1 MGPEIPCYVD
11 LMKPLQTLS
20 DSELL
25 LQTRSLVSRERAL
38 TTELLAHLREV
49 ERRRLYAEQ
58 GYSSLF
64 DYVRRGL
71 GYCEGSA
78 DRRISAMR
86 LLKELPQIEPAI
98 KSGELSLSNASA
110 LQHFFK
116 KESRNQQKTYSDVQK
131 HKLVQDVTGKSRRDC
146 DTLLAALAP
155 DAPPT

>member
-1 MGPEIPCYVD
+1 MQAQTNLARPVRPKISCYED
-11 LMKPLQTLS
+11 FMKQLQTLS

-71 GYCEGSA
+71 GYCEGVPIA
-78 DRRISAMR
+78 
-86 LLKELPQIEPAI
+86 
-98 KSGELSLSNASA
+98 G
-110 LQHFFK
+110 
-116 KESRNQQKTYSDVQK
+116 
-131 HKLVQDVTGKSRRDC
+131 
-146 DTLLAALAP
+146 LAP
-155 DAPPT
+155 CGSSKSCHK